1 MLTSK
6 GCRERHRSD
15 DDLGLAIPLV
25 ALSLVILMVFAAFV
39 LDLGL
44 VYSERRSDQ
53 NSADASA
60 TSGAVQLLR
69 AQSAQAAVTEIV
81 AKVNDDLE
89 RNVSDSEWTSCSDP
103 ANLTRTALTLALTPA
118 TDCISFSAG
127 FDRVR
132 VRIPNQTINTSF
144 GRVVGLNSFT
154 SSAFAEVS
162 TTPAGG
168 GALPFVVT
176 SLNGAGD
183 QICLRTDGTG
193 GDEPPDQPPPP
204 GDPYGQGFQLDPCNE
219 QSFDTHE
226 GGRGTIKPYFYNGC
240 SVIGNQTIVD
250 AIMVGMDHQIG
261 VFDPEVTL
269 APGASANALD
279 THPDARLD
287 GGDGGGGGCTV
298 VLPNTVDI
306 DTGLTAQLLKCSLL
320 EVPCSSGSSATSGK
334 SGRLSGPIATAEFAE
349 LGVND
354 AALWD
359 YFVGS
364 LPVGSP
370 SSCADA
376 KSDSTEFYLRRAA
389 LQDCLM
395 NWSSGQLFTEDI
407 AEEKRLGFVP
417 RIAERGLCDTQPN
430 PPSDPDCQG
439 NGPLSNVHVNSFSPV
454 YIDGLYQDNAGICDL
469 ANPATPALS
478 TTWAIHYPGKGLK
491 CGDSP
496 GSDVVHRVSG
506 IVVPC
511 GALPGTVCDPTSNPP
526 FPDPIGL
533 ARIRLVK

>member
-1 MLTSK
+1 MLRSTRS
-6 GCRERHRSD
+6 HRSRQSD
-15 DDLGLAIPLV
+15 DRGLAIPLV

-44 VYSERRSDQ
+44 VYTERRNDQ
-53 NSADASA
+53 NSVDAAA

-69 AQSAQAAVTEIV
+69 VQSAQAAVDEIV

-89 RNVSDSEWTSCSDP
+89 RTVSNSEWTACSDP
-103 ANLTRTALTLALTPA
+103 ANLTRTAVTLALTPA

-132 VRIPNQTINTSF
+132 VRIPNQTINTTF

-176 SLNGAGD
+176 SLNGPGD

-204 GDPYGQGFQLDPCNE
+204 DDPYGQGFQLDPCNE

-226 GGRGTIKPYFYNGC
+226 GGRGTIKPYFYVGC
-240 SVIGNQTIVD
+240 NRPTGNQSIVD

-269 APGASANALD
+269 APGASANLLD
-279 THPDARLD
+279 SNPGARID
-287 GGDGGGGGCTV
+287 GGGGCTV
-298 VLPNTVDI
+298 ALPNTVDI
-306 DTGLTAQLLKCSLL
+306 DTGLTAQLLRCSLL
-320 EVPCSSGSSATSGK
+320 EVPCASGSSATSGQ

-354 AALWD
+354 TALWD

-364 LPVGSP
+364 LPSGSP
-370 SSCADA
+370 ASCTVA
-376 KSDSTEFYLRRAA
+376 KSNLTEFYLRRAA
-389 LQDCLM
+389 LRDCLT
-395 NWSSGQLFTEDI
+395 NWTSGQLFTDDI
-407 AEEKRLGFVP
+407 ADQKRLGFVP

-439 NGPLSNVHVNSFSPV
+439 NGPLSNVHVNNFSPV

-469 ANPATPALS
+469 TNPATPLLS
-478 TTWAIHYPGKGLK
+478 TTWAIHYPGKGMK
-491 CGDSP
+491 CGDSS
-496 GSDVVHRVSG
+496 GSDVIHRVSG